1 MHAYHLFGL
10 SRDPFPA
17 KFKIILPSLHAVW
30 FLWDRQRD
38 NITILSLCCVSVYD
52 SLLHDFQ
59 LVSLLNRTAF
69 YAQTISV
76 FNIVIFGLAALSR
89 LYDDE
94 PEKMVAGLAGIF
106 VNVVL
111 LCGVKV

>member
-1 MHAYHLFGL
+1 M
-10 SRDPFPA
+10 S
-17 KFKIILPSLHAVW
+17 
-30 FLWDRQRD
+30 
-38 NITILSLCCVSVYD
+38 
-52 SLLHDFQ
+52 
-59 LVSLLNRTAF
+59 LVSLSNRTAF
-69 YAQTISV
+69 YPQTISV

-111 LCGVKV
+111 LCGVKVGKLSLHDKKIWGKAKPEEDEIAHARLLRPAVCFRGLLDDIH